1 MAKQCL
7 MQSKAIYQP
16 TVKTGTLIPFW
27 SWRDNGTEKN
37 NSGRSKWL
45 LHCFCLFHHRP
56 SARPEAMRIFLE
68 HLVFL
73 CILHRRKAWTHLFW
87 VERGDVKLNR
97 KTLKEKTGVTYSL
110 SAGWVHMLQDLSI
123 ISLQA
128 IGLDLDLQRRGR
140 GCGRQLKGCLN
151 LSETFSSK
159 QQTAGAN

>member
-1 MAKQCL
+1 
-7 MQSKAIYQP
+7 MQSKAIYQR

-73 CILHRRKAWTHLFW
+73 CILHRGKAWTYLFW
-87 VERGDVKLNR
+87 VEWGDVKLNS
-97 KTLKEKTGVTYSL
+97 TFKTGVTYSL
-110 SAGWVHMLQDLSI
+110 SVGDWVHMLGDLSI
-123 ISLQA
+123 LSLQA
-128 IGLDLDLQRRGR
+128 TAAIQSTLDQRGR
-140 GCGRQLKGCLN
+140 EEGELVAGSLR
-151 LSETFSSK
+151 LS
-159 QQTAGAN
+159 